1 MAAVQVACPECGT
14 ATSGKPGAD
23 VVCPACM
30 ASFQVPE
37 PPRVVRY
44 FDVQLPDGSVR
55 EELSRF
61 AVREGIYV
69 GAIPVAAK
77 ARRAGGGLDV
87 KWEGVAQYAE
97 FAAVFRLLGVEPP
110 LATGTRRLSG
120 WKGVGRAVAHMPTPA
135 QQARPVQMAEM
146 DKAKFLVRSLPIPM
160 MAAVLIGAFFLLT
173 LALVFGL

>member
-1 MAAVQVACPECGT
+1 
-14 ATSGKPGAD
+14 
-23 VVCPACM
+23 M

-44 FDVQLPDGSVR
+44 FDIQMPDGSVR
-55 EELSRF
+55 EDLSRF

-69 GAIPVAAK
+69 GDIPVVAR

-87 KWEGVAQYAE
+87 KWESVAQYAE

-110 LATGTRRLSG
+110 VATGTRRLAG
-120 WKGVGRAVAHMPTPA
+120 WKGVGRAVAPMPSPA
-135 QQARPVQMAEM
+135 QPRPVQMPEV
-146 DKAKFLVRSLPIPM
+146 DKAKFLVKSLPIPLL
-160 MAAVLIGAFFLLT
+160 AAVLIGAFFLLT